1 MIRITS
7 KRHNFRR
14 CGMPH
19 PKEPVEYS
27 DDRFTEEELEILKSE
42 PMLTVEYVEDDA
54 EAKTKTEE
62 EAKAKADAEAKAKA
76 EEETKAKA
84 DAEAKAKAEEEA
96 KALADAE
103 AKTKAKEEILK
114 AARKA
119 IKAGD
124 VTQDDKPTVEAIETI
139 LGRDISA
146 ADRDEAWDQI
156 RLAKS

>member
-27 DDRFTEEELEILKSE
+27 DDRFTEKELEILEAE

-54 EAKTKTEE
+54 EIKTKTEE
-62 EAKAKADAEAKAKA
+62 EAKAKADAEAKAL
-76 EEETKAKA
+76 A
-84 DAEAKAKAEEEA
+84 DAEAKALAE
-96 KALADAE
+96 AE
-103 AKTKAKEEILK
+103 AKTKAKAEILK

-156 RLAKS
+156 QAETEE